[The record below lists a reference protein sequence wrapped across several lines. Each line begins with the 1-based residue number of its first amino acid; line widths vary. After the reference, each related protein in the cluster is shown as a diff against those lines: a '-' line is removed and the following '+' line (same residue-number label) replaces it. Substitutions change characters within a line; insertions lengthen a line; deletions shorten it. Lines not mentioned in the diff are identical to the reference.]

1 MSYLCS
7 ARSRDKLELLNKQIL
22 KVVLND
28 SSSSYEDLLTKLNM
42 TNLEAGRVQSKMVT
56 LCKCLHGMVQ
66 PYFRAYIQEW
76 CVSTYNLRGYNMLEI
91 PHVRTSTYG
100 LRSIRYYAP
109 HAWND
114 LTDDIR
120 KSDTLATFKRN
131 IINAKS

>member
-7 ARSRDKLELLNKQIL
+7 ARSRDKLEQLNKQIL

-42 TNLEAGRVQSKMVT
+42 TNLEAGRVQSKMMT
-56 LCKCLHGMVQ
+56 LYKCLHGMVQ
-66 PYFRAYIQEW
+66 PYLTAYIQEW